1 MTIEE
6 FLAQLNIAHRGWG
19 LWIDRNDIHQY
30 HIGQYAFQN
39 DRIPKS
45 FIHVDNLDHLA
56 HLRQRY
62 IQSRQD
68 ITDNVNHLGWEWAK
82 HFLAQWYATNCR
94 ILV

>member
-39 DRIPKS
+39 DRI
-45 FIHVDNLDHLA
+45 VA
-56 HLRQRY
+56 ARQ
-62 IQSRQD
+62 I
-68 ITDNVNHLGWEWAK
+68 LG
-82 HFLAQWYATNCR
+82 
-94 ILV
+94 